1 MAADASYL
9 ESITE
14 DIIYENY
21 REAIICDHTRKFT
34 DFKQEHRDAYL
45 RLKMRG
51 MRPGSVNLRLKMRGL
66 RPASVIPPAS
76 IQQHIGAIMEEEKKS
91 SLPNVTELLSFN
103 SLNSMISKMDQKLII
118 SSTLCEAQMKKLKE
132 MTIAVSKRL
141 TKAKQN
147 SNRIIQV
154 N

>member
-1 MAADASYL
+1 LAADASYL

-21 REAIICDHTRKFT
+21 REAIICDHTRTFT

-51 MRPGSVNLRLKMRGL
+51 MRP
-66 RPASVIPPAS
+66 ASIIPPVF
-76 IQQHIGAIMEEEKKS
+76 IKQRIGAVVEEEEKKS
-91 SLPNVTELLSFN
+91 SDPKIVEPLSLN
-103 SLNSMISKMDQKLII
+103 SLNFMITKMDQKLII

-154 N
+154 NKR

>member
-21 REAIICDHTRKFT
+21 REAIICDHTRTFT

-51 MRPGSVNLRLKMRGL
+51 MRPSNF
-66 RPASVIPPAS
+66 IPPVS
-76 IQQHIGAIMEEEKKS
+76 IQQQIGAVVEEEEKKS
-91 SLPNVTELLSFN
+91 SDSKIVEPL
-103 SLNSMISKMDQKLII
+103 SLNSMNSMITEMDKKLIN

-132 MTIAVSKRL
+132 MTINVSKRL

-154 N
+154 NKR